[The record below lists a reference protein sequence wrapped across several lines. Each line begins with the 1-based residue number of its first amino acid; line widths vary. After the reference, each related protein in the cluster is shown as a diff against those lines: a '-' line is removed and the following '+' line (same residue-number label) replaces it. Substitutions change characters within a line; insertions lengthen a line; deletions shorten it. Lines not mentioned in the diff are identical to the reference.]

1 MYAARERCAGPALL
15 VVPMPARGIRQQK
28 QLRHV
33 QFPNG
38 GRSLLRA
45 STFWMGRWTTASCT
59 LRDICYAEMQIVEE
73 LPKNDRKG
81 HRRQQRWE
89 RCHALQ
95 RVLRLDTCNERTCKV
110 HPSPSFPS
118 NDFESQKLFN
128 LAIFP
133 VCRDR
138 RDCIVDLLLS
148 SRKDDPAGALW
159 LMTLGA
165 SQ

>member
-1 MYAARERCAGPALL
+1 MGKMSCAPAGASPGHPATRER
-15 VVPMPARGIRQQK
+15 ARCI
-28 QLRHV
+28 
-33 QFPNG
+33 
-38 GRSLLRA
+38 
-45 STFWMGRWTTASCT
+45 
-59 LRDICYAEMQIVEE
+59 
-73 LPKNDRKG
+73 
-81 HRRQQRWE
+81 
-89 RCHALQ
+89 
-95 RVLRLDTCNERTCKV
+95 
-110 HPSPSFPS
+110 PSPSFPS